1 MITTKNLTFSYNRKG
16 IPVIND
22 FTLSLDRGS
31 ICGLLGKNGAGKST
45 LLYLLAG
52 LLRPDSGKILC
63 NGFVPYQRNTSF
75 LEDIMI
81 VPEEFFV
88 PGMSLEQYVNLNEG
102 FYPKFNRQ
110 EMLDYLQIFELEP
123 SLHFAKCSMGQK
135 KKALLSFALACNTSI
150 LLLDEPTN
158 GLDISSKRSFRKVV
172 SKAMTDEKIILIS
185 THQLHDVEKIL
196 DHTIIMDSSH
206 VLLNCSLMDIA
217 SQLNFRFVP
226 GRDLGGDVL
235 IALEAPGGYNIAE
248 LSDGNPDNETE
259 VNLETLFELVQQKPE
274 IIAQLLNK

>member
-88 PGMSLEQYVNLNEG
+88 PGMSLEQYVHLNEG
-102 FYPKFNRQ
+102 FYPKFNRH

-196 DHTIIMDSSH
+196 DHTIIMDSSE
-206 VLLNCSLMDIA
+206 VLLNCSLMKIA
-217 SQLNFRFVP
+217 SLLKFSFVP

-235 IALEAPGGYNIAE
+235 IALEAAGGYNIAE
-248 LSDGNPDNETE
+248 LSDGDPDNETE

-274 IIAQLLNK
+274 IITRLLNK